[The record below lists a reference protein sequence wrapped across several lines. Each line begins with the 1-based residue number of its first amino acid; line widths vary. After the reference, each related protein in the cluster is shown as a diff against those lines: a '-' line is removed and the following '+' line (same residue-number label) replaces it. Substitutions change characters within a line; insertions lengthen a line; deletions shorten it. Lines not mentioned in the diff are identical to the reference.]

1 MKKRLKRLLII
12 LAIVSRVMTSVGC
25 NQVQNNQIAVVET
38 QAEEFKTVQ
47 YQYLDGTST
56 YEVIVNSSRIRVM
69 TPSQF
74 MTEMLLVLGLE
85 N

>member
-38 QAEEFKTVQ
+38 
-47 YQYLDGTST
+47 
-56 YEVIVNSSRIRVM
+56 
-69 TPSQF
+69 
-74 MTEMLLVLGLE
+74 
-85 N
+85 